1 MTIEIKHKFTSA
13 KADGVD
19 STLIQPSNW
28 NDTHDITMAAG
39 KVLGRD
45 TSGAGAVQ
53 ELSLAVD
60 PTGQSLVPP
69 SGPTVNRPSTTVT
82 GMFRYNTSLNKY
94 EGYNGTAWTSIAF
107 EGTANNVSFGSI
119 DFGNSDTTL
128 ARGAKNTL
136 TVEGKGLPIVLAQSN
151 VAQPCISTTTTTF
164 ATITVPGGAMGP
176 NGYIEIQTWHTL
188 DAVAGARFFEITAA
202 GTQITYLD
210 SPASTYFRRVTTIG
224 NRNNQ
229 AAQVVYEPK
238 FLISS
243 LSDYS
248 SAVPGTHTNYN
259 FDTSVDWNLV
269 LRGRVFDLSDQ
280 FNLLGYRVL
289 LFYGA

>member
-53 ELSLAVD
+53 ELNLAVD
-60 PTGQSLVPP
+60 STGQSLVPP

-82 GMFRYNTSLNKY
+82 GMFRYNTNLNKY

-128 ARGAKNTL
+128 ARVAKNTL

-151 VAQPCISTTTTTF
+151 LAQGCVSTTLTTF

-176 NGYIEIQTWHTL
+176 NGTIEIQTWHTL
-188 DAVAGARFFEITAA
+188 DAIAGARYFEVVAA
-202 GTQITYLD
+202 GNQVSYLD
-210 SPASTYFRRVTTIG
+210 SPTSTYFRRVTTIG

-229 AAQVVYEPK
+229 ALQVVYEPK
-238 FLISS
+238 GLIDS
-243 LSDYS
+243 LSAYTS
-248 SAVPGTHTNYN
+248 VVPGTHTNYA
-259 FDTSVDWNLV
+259 FDTSVDWTLL
-269 LRGRVFDLSDQ
+269 LRGRVFDLTDQ
-280 FNLLGYRVL
+280 FNLLGYRVHL
-289 LFYGA
+289 YYGA